1 MYDCVQLTVLLRVSD
16 LLTEGDCVRDAVNE
30 LLGEELPLDAVWDG
44 LTLMLEL
51 EVSDQV
57 PRVLE
62 MLVAV

>member
-16 LLTEGDCVRDAVNE
+16 LLTEGDCVRNAVNE